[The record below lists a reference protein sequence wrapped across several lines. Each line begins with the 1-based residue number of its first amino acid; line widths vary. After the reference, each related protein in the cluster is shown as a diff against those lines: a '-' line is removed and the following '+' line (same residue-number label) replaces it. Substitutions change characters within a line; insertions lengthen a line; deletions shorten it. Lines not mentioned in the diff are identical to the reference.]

1 MQVFSKITRKRA
13 LFAAVG
19 MLGMAALFLSCK
31 NPFQL
36 RKSEP
41 PSQGVSRRVPATQ
54 PEMVLTNLKSAVA
67 ERNLENYMKCFA
79 DSVGGGKRFRFVPDP
94 TTQIQNP
101 GVFANWNLESE
112 RRYANYLFSQIPKD
126 STASLVFGLETEQ
139 TYVKQDTTVFIR
151 DYTLNVHHTLSGDQY
166 PRKATGRSEFHL
178 CQVQGEW
185 VIFYWND
192 RRSSD
197 QTCWSDIK
205 ASFGK

>member
-1 MQVFSKITRKRA
+1 MQVFSKIIRKRA

-19 MLGMAALFLSCK
+19 MLEMATLFLSCK

-41 PSQGVSRRVPATQ
+41 PSQGVSRQVPATQ
-54 PEMVLTNLKSAVA
+54 PEMVLTNLKSAIA

-79 DSVGGGKRFRFVPDP
+79 DTVGGGKRFCFVPDP

-101 GVFANWNLESE
+101 GVFANWNLAAEK
-112 RRYANYLFSQIPKD
+112 RYVNYLFSQIPKD
-126 STASLVFGLETEQ
+126 SSASLVFDFGTEQ

-151 DYTLNVHHTLSGDQY
+151 DYTLTVHHTLKGNQY
-166 PRKATGRSEFHL
+166 PRKAVGRSEFHL
-178 CQVQGEW
+178 CQTQGEW
-185 VIFYWND
+185 VIFYWDD
-192 RRSSD
+192 RRNSD
-197 QTCWSDIK
+197 QPCWSDIK